1 MHAVRIHPNSV
12 LRATGG
18 CETIIPARVSAG
30 AQAMGKSDTGFD
42 YDRYRSLL
50 AEADDEQKRLAF
62 INLLVD
68 EKARDKLAAH
78 SLRTGLAGLRL
89 NGNTK
94 AAMPN
99 R

>member
-1 MHAVRIHPNSV
+1 VLVHPSGV
-12 LRATGG
+12 LHATGG
-18 CETIIPARVSAG
+18 CETIMPARVSAG

-50 AEADDEQKRLAF
+50 AEANDEQKRLAF

-68 EKARDKLAAH
+68 EKAREKLAAH

-89 NGNTK
+89 NGHTK
-94 AAMPN
+94 ADMPN